1 MGGTHCDGFSG
12 TLRDAADSGRSW
24 ELGAGAE
31 QYPGPCPPQKPAH
44 ASNGRDEKTMRT
56 LLCKTR
62 CCPECVCVLTET
74 VMFFS
79 KTDRVL

>member
-31 QYPGPCPPQKPAH
+31 QYPVRAHHKNWLMPQMA
-44 ASNGRDEKTMRT
+44 EMR
-56 LLCKTR
+56 KQ
-62 CCPECVCVLTET
+62 
-74 VMFFS
+74 
-79 KTDRVL
+79 